1 MKSRVAPSAKAIT
14 QLQRIA
20 SGLSDQ
26 QATFM
31 KSLEYYMHRIGVR
44 FEESPQFRDR
54 IQRPTGVPPPV
65 PLPPGR
71 WPTRTPDDQQTILKL
86 QNELMDLEQQLNF
99 KVCAVANLE
108 ESTSEMEREAQVAA
122 NRIDALHTDIL
133 SLRKENADLKKINA
147 ECSATGDL
155 SDTDPSLYTTI
166 QANIQAC
173 RACHLAVLAQKEAA
187 QTIALA
193 RHEYILAKEGLQTEI
208 IRLKD
213 ENRGLQATLKV
224 NNSGEAGAAPAYS
237 DRIRCLNKE
246 VADYKAQ
253 LKAVIST
260 NQELAD
266 KLNALLPEHASPH
279 MLDASSLQAKVEELS
294 ALLEAV
300 RIQNQEEIG
309 LLQTD
314 HAAKVTSLQQQ
325 LSQLELRHNSTA
337 SSHAAEILQR
347 DGELDR
353 IQRSHAQTVESLQ
366 TELTNLRQQA
376 FTTRESMASISSSMV
391 ASLREEIDEQFHTI
405 ERLHGDLANSKRS
418 SSSLQME
425 LDRTKQELD
434 HSRQDRASL
443 LQTRET
449 HQAEISSLHS
459 DSLTAQEALT
469 RANNMVNNLRDEVT
483 HHESLMSTSCQDLQT
498 ALDQN
503 RDHRRTIVEIRT
515 AYQEAVDRQCSHNP
529 NDCARSCP
537 YVQPPSLTTRMEL
550 PGPEASGSVLP
561 PEDNALVRSSSGVPG
576 VTPISEASS
585 MGPIR
590 RSPSPIP
597 EGVDDALEWPPLGA
611 SSESWADS
619 CDREEAS
626 PPEPIPPTPL
636 LPLTTVALVPNTVN
650 RSVESA
656 FPTSLVTAT
665 SIISSSTISTSS
677 RAVPSNTAPPTP
689 QEASTHL
696 GPVSITP
703 PTEPANASIAPPLA
717 SPQEGPFNP
726 RNDYNWVPTAPAS
739 RLRPKNHD
747 KPWTLFIGDSLLHL
761 VNTSGVISG
770 GQNNKQFQPHMQA
783 VAWDLQDL
791 ALRMPGYTQNPADGI
806 GLDSIIISVG
816 TNDVARLQKF
826 GGIASHVDRD
836 HLVKLRVEQWEVQF
850 KDMMEAAMACLDQFR
865 TIYLILPIGIS
876 SISSEDTGIAFFRD
890 LITRLAKNYPKLM
903 LVDNANMIRRNRAV
917 PSMIKE
923 ADDPH
928 FSERGKKQMVENLLA
943 ALRIAQ
949 ADIASYAF
957 VVNDHFIKVKCDPHR
972 PSPKA
977 SFNRRAASHTGVPE
991 ASSKRSESKPATTAS
1006 HTSYA
1011 AAVTAQDL
1019 PVQPSRVRASSLL
1032 QLTRQALAAMATSSL
1047 VNPTVTTSPT
1057 VLATG
1062 PAAPML
1068 SMGSVPPVSVPQT
1081 SAPQTSAPQASVN
1094 SIWQLPPPGPE
1105 CCPCPIRG
1113 SDFPSNGA
1121 LDDQSQLETI

>member
-1 MKSRVAPSAKAIT
+1 MPWHV
-14 QLQRIA
+14 
-20 SGLSDQ
+20 
-26 QATFM
+26 
-31 KSLEYYMHRIGVR
+31 
-44 FEESPQFRDR
+44 
-54 IQRPTGVPPPV
+54 
-65 PLPPGR
+65 
-71 WPTRTPDDQQTILKL
+71 
-86 QNELMDLEQQLNF
+86 
-99 KVCAVANLE
+99 
-108 ESTSEMEREAQVAA
+108 TS
-122 NRIDALHTDIL
+122 I
-133 SLRKENADLKKINA
+133 
-147 ECSATGDL
+147 
-155 SDTDPSLYTTI
+155 Y
-166 QANIQAC
+166 
-173 RACHLAVLAQKEAA
+173 
-187 QTIALA
+187 
-193 RHEYILAKEGLQTEI
+193 LAKEGLQAEI

-246 VADYKAQ
+246 VADYKTQ
-253 LKAVIST
+253 LKAVVST

-266 KLNALLPEHASPH
+266 KLNALLHEHASPSH

-294 ALLEAV
+294 ASLEAV

-314 HAAKVTSLQQQ
+314 HAAKVTSMQQQ
-325 LSQLELRHNSTA
+325 LSQLELRQNSTA
-337 SSHAAEILQR
+337 ASHAAEILQR

-376 FTTRESMASISSSMV
+376 FTTRESMASTSSSMV

-443 LQTRET
+443 LQTGET

-459 DSLTAQEALT
+459 NSLTAQEALT

-483 HHESLMSTSCQDLQT
+483 HHESLMSTSRQDLQT

-537 YVQPPSLTTRMEL
+537 YVQPPSLATRMDPQPPPLTTRMDL
-550 PGPEASGSVLP
+550 PGPEASGSGLP
-561 PEDNALVRSSSGVPG
+561 LEENALVRSSSGVPG
-576 VTPISEASS
+576 VTSISEEAGS
-585 MGPIR
+585 MDPIR

-611 SSESWADS
+611 SSESWADN

-636 LPLTTVALVPNTVN
+636 LPLATVELVPNTVN

-689 QEASTHL
+689 QETSTHL

-703 PTEPANASIAPPLA
+703 LTELANASVAPPLA

-739 RLRPKNHD
+739 RLRPKTHD
-747 KPWTLFIGDSLLHL
+747 KPWTLFIGDSLLRP

-770 GQNNKQFQPHMQA
+770 GQNNKQFQSHMQA

-836 HLVKLRVEQWEVQF
+836 HLVRLRVEQWEVQF
-850 KDMMEAAMACLDQFR
+850 KDMMEAAMACLDQFG

-876 SISSEDTGIAFFRD
+876 SIQRRHWDSILPGSDHEVGQ
-890 LITRLAKNYPKLM
+890 KL
-903 LVDNANMIRRNRAV
+903 
-917 PSMIKE
+917 
-923 ADDPH
+923 
-928 FSERGKKQMVENLLA
+928 
-943 ALRIAQ
+943 
-949 ADIASYAF
+949 
-957 VVNDHFIKVKCDPHR
+957 
-972 PSPKA
+972 PKA
-977 SFNRRAASHTGVPE
+977 
-991 ASSKRSESKPATTAS
+991 
-1006 HTSYA
+1006 YA
-1011 AAVTAQDL
+1011 
-1019 PVQPSRVRASSLL
+1019 
-1032 QLTRQALAAMATSSL
+1032 
-1047 VNPTVTTSPT
+1047 
-1057 VLATG
+1057 
-1062 PAAPML
+1062 
-1068 SMGSVPPVSVPQT
+1068 
-1081 SAPQTSAPQASVN
+1081 
-1094 SIWQLPPPGPE
+1094 
-1105 CCPCPIRG
+1105 C
-1113 SDFPSNGA
+1113 
-1121 LDDQSQLETI
+1121 